1 MINFMVKKILIPD
14 TSVIIDGRIGPLTE
28 EYKDVRVSIHE
39 AVVAELEHQANAGRD
54 SGFKGLE
61 ELELL
66 QEYAGEGKI
75 ELDFIGERPTE
86 AELKD
91 IDDIIRNSSKKTGTH
106 LVTSDKIQAR
116 IAQAKGIS
124 VIYLEKKHLKAKPK
138 IYDYFDEETMSIH
151 LRDRIVPR
159 AKKGRPGDIKLVDL
173 SKKPMKEA
181 GLKKIASEILEY
193 ARSDPDSFIEIERR
207 GATVVQMRELRISI
221 TYPPFSDAFEI
232 TAVRPVADVTLEDY
246 ALSKK
251 LLKRLKERAEGIL
264 VAGPPGAGKSTFSGA
279 LAELYREGDYI
290 VKTMESP
297 RDLMISDEITQY
309 GPLEGDME
317 KTADIL
323 LLVRPDYTIYDEVRK
338 TKDFLIFADMRL
350 AGVGMVGVT
359 HAAKGID
366 AVQRLVGRVELGMIP
381 QIVDTVVFIKDG
393 EIKRV
398 YTLEFTVK
406 VPAGMMEADL
416 ARPVIEIKDF
426 ESGQAEYEI
435 YTFGDETIVM
445 PVLEE
450 AAPGA
455 MDKIAAQTIAKEI
468 KKITRGGFVEV
479 KVRGQNA
486 TVLVDEHAIPKI
498 IGRRGVNIEK
508 IERRTGFKIDIR
520 SFDEVSYES
529 PRDEYDAKVR
539 EEKRFAVIK
548 VSRELAGEDVEAYA
562 DDVYLF
568 SATVGK
574 GGEMKVGSRTKIGKN
589 VLDAFVAGKKIIV
602 RKT

>member
-1 MINFMVKKILIPD
+1 MPKKILIPD
-14 TSVIIDGRIGPLTE
+14 TSVIIDGRIGPLIDKYT
-28 EYKDVRVSIHE
+28 DVRVSIHE
-39 AVVAELEHQANAGRD
+39 AVVAELEAQANAGRD

-66 QEYAGEGKI
+66 QKYASEGKI

-91 IDDIIRNSSKKTGTH
+91 IDDIIRSSSKKTGTH

-124 VIYLEKKHLKAKPK
+124 VIYLEKKKLEREPK
-138 IYDYFDEETMSIH
+138 IYDYFTDDTMSIH
-151 LRDRIVPR
+151 LRDRNLPK
-159 AKKGRPGDIKLVDL
+159 AKKGRPGDAKLVEL
-173 SKKPMKEA
+173 SKTPMKERE
-181 GLKKIASEILEY
+181 LKKLASEILEFS
-193 ARSDPDSFIEIERR
+193 RSDPDSFIEIERR

-232 TAVRPVADVTLEDY
+232 TAVRPVADMNLDDY
-246 ALSKK
+246 KLSEK
-251 LLKRLKERAEGIL
+251 LLKRLKEKAEGIL

-279 LAELYREGDYI
+279 LAEFYKNQEKI

-350 AGVGMVGVT
+350 AGVGMVGVV

-366 AVQRLVGRVELGMIP
+366 AIQRLVGRVELGMIP

-393 EIKRV
+393 EIKKV
-398 YTLEFTVK
+398 YTLKFTVK

-426 ESGQAEYEI
+426 ESGSVEFEI

-445 PVLEE
+445 PALDEGGS
-450 AAPGA
+450 AI
-455 MDKIAAQTIAKEI
+455 DNIAAQTIAGEI
-468 KKITRGGFVEV
+468 KKITRGGYVEV
-479 KVRGQNA
+479 KVRGSKA
-486 TVLVDEHAIPKI
+486 TVLVDEHQIPKI
-498 IGRRGVNIEK
+498 IGRHGENIEK
-508 IERRTGFKIDIR
+508 IERRTGFKINIR
-520 SFDEVSYES
+520 SFDETSFEK
-529 PRDEYDAKVR
+529 PKEEFEALVR
-539 EEKRFAVIK
+539 EEQRFVVLK
-548 VSRELAGEDVEAYA
+548 VAKELSGETIEAYA
-562 DDVYLF
+562 EDTYLF
-568 SATVGK
+568 TATVGK
-574 GGEMKVGSRTKIGKN
+574 NGEMKIGAKTKIGAG
-589 VLDAFVAGKKIIV
+589 VVDAFVAGKKITI
-602 RKT
+602 RKVP

>member
-1 MINFMVKKILIPD
+1 MVKKILIPD
-14 TSVIIDGRIGPLTE
+14 TSVIIDGRIGPLTKK
-28 EYKDVRVSIHE
+28 YKEVRVAIPE
-39 AVVAELEHQANAGRD
+39 AVVAELEAQANAGKE
-54 SGFKGLE
+54 SGFKGIE

-66 QEYAGEGKI
+66 KEYAGKGKI
-75 ELDFIGERPTE
+75 ELEYVGERPAE
-86 AELKD
+86 SELKD
-91 IDDIIRNSSKKTGTH
+91 IDDIIRNCANKTGTH
-106 LVTSDKIQAR
+106 LVTSDSVQAK

-124 VIYLEKKHLKAKPK
+124 VIYLEKKRLKAKPK
-138 IYDYFDEETMSIH
+138 IYDYFGEDTMSIH
-151 LRDRIVPR
+151 LRDKIVPK
-159 AKKGRPGDIKLVDL
+159 AKLGRPGDIKLVDL
-173 SKKPMKEA
+173 SKTPLKEKD
-181 GLKKIASEILEY
+181 LKKIAGEIVEY
-193 ARSDPDSFIEIERR
+193 TQTDPDSFMEIERK
-207 GATVVQMRELRISI
+207 GATVVQLRELRISI
-221 TYPPFSDAFEI
+221 TRPPFSDAFEI
-232 TAVRPVADVTLEDY
+232 TAVRPVADVNLDDY
-246 ALSKK
+246 KLSKK
-251 LLKRLKERAEGIL
+251 LLKRLKEKAEGIL

-279 LAELYREGDYI
+279 LAEFYKKGDYI

-297 RDLMISDEITQY
+297 RDLMISDDITQY

-338 TKDFLIFADMRL
+338 TKDFLIFSDMRL

-498 IGRRGVNIEK
+498 IGRRGANIEK
-508 IERRTGFKIDIR
+508 IERRTGFKINIR
-520 SFDEVSYES
+520 AFDEASYS
-529 PRDEYDAKVR
+529 PQGDEYDASVR
-539 EEKRFAVIK
+539 EEKRFVVIK
-548 VSRELAGEDVEAYA
+548 VSRELSGETVEAYA
-562 DDVYLF
+562 DDTYLF

-574 GGEMKVGSRTKIGKN
+574 SGEMKVGSRTKIGEN

-602 RKT
+602 RKIT

>member
-1 MINFMVKKILIPD
+1 MVKKILIPD
-14 TSVIIDGRIGPLTE
+14 TSVIVDGRIAPLIE
-28 EYKDVRVSIHE
+28 EYKEVRVSIHE
-39 AVVAELEHQANAGRD
+39 AVVAELEFQANAGRD

-66 QEYAGEGKI
+66 QGYAGEGKI

-124 VIYLEKKHLKAKPK
+124 VIYLEKKKLEKQPK
-138 IYDYFDEETMSIH
+138 IYDYFGEDTMSIH
-151 LRDRIVPR
+151 LRDRIAPK
-159 AKKGRPGDIKLVDL
+159 AKKGRPGDIKLVEL
-173 SKKPMKEA
+173 SKSPMKERE
-181 GLKKIASEILEY
+181 LKKIASEILEY

-246 ALSKK
+246 ALSDK
-251 LLKRLKERAEGIL
+251 LLKRLKERAEGVL
-264 VAGPPGAGKSTFSGA
+264 VAGPPGAGKSTFSQA
-279 LAELYREGDYI
+279 LAELYREGEKI

-297 RDLMISDEITQY
+297 RDLMVSDDITQY

-393 EIKRV
+393 EIDKV

-416 ARPVIEIKDF
+416 ARPVIEVSDF
-426 ESGQAEYEI
+426 ESESAEYEI

-445 PVLEE
+445 PVLDEGGS
-450 AAPGA
+450 AI
-455 MDKIAAQTIAKEI
+455 DKIAADTIAKEI
-468 KKITRGGFVEV
+468 KKITRGGFVDV
-479 KVRGQNA
+479 KVRGNKA
-486 TVLVDEHAIPKI
+486 TVLVDENKVPKI
-498 IGRRGVNIEK
+498 IGRRGSNIEK
-508 IERRTGFKIDIR
+508 IERKTGFRIEVR
-520 SFDEVSYES
+520 STEETSYRPE
-529 PRDEYDAKVR
+529 PQEEFEAMVK
-539 EEKRFAVIK
+539 EEKRFAVITADK
-548 VSRELAGEDVEAYA
+548 NLSGATVDAYA
-562 DDVYLF
+562 DDEYMF
-568 SATVGK
+568 TATVGRS
-574 GGEMKVGSRTKIGKN
+574 GEIKVGSKTKIGRG
-589 VLDAFVAGKKIIV
+589 VLDAYVAGKRITI
-602 RKT
+602 RKVG

>member
-1 MINFMVKKILIPD
+1 MVKKILIPD
-14 TSVIIDGRIGPLTE
+14 TSVIIDGRIGPLTDK
-28 EYKDVRVSIHE
+28 YKDVRVSIPE
-39 AVVAELEHQANAGRD
+39 AAVAELEAQANAGRD

-66 QEYAGEGKI
+66 QEYASAGKI
-75 ELDFIGERPTE
+75 ELDFIGERPSE
-86 AELKD
+86 VELKD
-91 IDDIIRNSSKKTGTH
+91 IDDIIRNCAKKSGTH

-124 VIYLEKKHLKAKPK
+124 VIYLEKKKLGKKPK
-138 IYDYFDEETMSIH
+138 IYDYFADDTMSIH
-151 LRDRIVPR
+151 LRDRITPK
-159 AKKGRPGDIKLVDL
+159 AKKGRPGDIKLVEL
-173 SKKPMKEA
+173 SETPMKESE
-181 GLKKIASEILEY
+181 LKKIASEILEY

-246 ALSKK
+246 ALSDK

-279 LAELYREGDYI
+279 LAELYREGDKI

-338 TKDFLIFADMRL
+338 TKDFLIFSDMRL

-393 EIKRV
+393 EIKKV
-398 YTLEFTVK
+398 YTLKFTVK

-426 ESGQAEYEI
+426 ESGSAEYEI

-445 PVLEE
+445 PVLDEGGS
-450 AAPGA
+450 AI
-455 MDKIAAQTIAKEI
+455 DKIAAQTIAGEI
-468 KKITRGGFVEV
+468 KKITRGGYVEV
-479 KVRGQNA
+479 KVKGTNA
-486 TVLVDEHAIPKI
+486 TVLVDEHQIPKI
-498 IGRRGVNIEK
+498 IGRRGANIEK
-508 IERRTGFKIDIR
+508 IERRTGFKINIR
-520 SFDEVSYES
+520 SFDETSFEK
-529 PRDEYDAKVR
+529 PKEEFEALVR
-539 EEKRFAVIK
+539 EEKRFVVLK
-548 VSRELAGEDVEAYA
+548 VAKELSGETIEAYA
-562 DDVYLF
+562 DDTYLF
-568 SATVGK
+568 TATVGK
-574 GGEMKVGSRTKIGKN
+574 SGEMKVGSRTKIGSN
-589 VLDAFVAGKKIIV
+589 VIDAFVAGKKITI
-602 RKT
+602 RKVE